1 VEATGVRRR
10 GARSVRPQADWR
22 FEAGD
27 VVVLLG
33 RPEALINAEESLLR
47 SRNRK
52 GTPKTGDVRQR

>member
-33 RPEALINAEESLLR
+33 RPEALITAEDKLLR
-47 SRNRK
+47 ARDRK
-52 GTPKTGDVRQR
+52 SVPK